1 MESMRTAGPMLT
13 LMLSIVALPA
23 SAGEAKTYSGR
34 VAETKLG
41 FTATID
47 AYTSDDDT
55 FALAERLLEKGQQ
68 GMIEAIASLEAGRIQ
83 FEAGA
88 AYVVN
93 VVRTLQTEQGLV
105 VAFVTDRPLNT
116 EKARKASSPG
126 PSLGY
131 LELLLNDDG
140 TGGGR
145 LISGAKVIFNENGY
159 MQAEST
165 GGQILALEGVAPK

>member
-1 MESMRTAGPMLT
+1 MKTMRTAVAVITASGLT
-13 LMLSIVALPA
+13 MAAPA
-23 SAGEAKTYSGR
+23 SEPKTYSGQI
-34 VAETKLG
+34 AETKVS

-47 AYTSDDDT
+47 EYTSDDDT
-55 FALAERLLEKGQQ
+55 FALAEKLLANGQQ
-68 GMIEAIASLEAGRIQ
+68 GMIEAISQLKAGRIQ
-83 FEAGA
+83 FEKGA
-88 AYVVN
+88 AYEVN
-93 VVRTLQTEQGLV
+93 VIRTLQAEQGLL

-116 EKARKASSPG
+116 DKSRKASSPG

-145 LISGAKVIFNENGY
+145 LIPGAKVIFNEDGY

-165 GGQILALEGVAPK
+165 GGQVLTITGVASK

>member
-1 MESMRTAGPMLT
+1 MKEMRTAGLM
-13 LMLSIVALPA
+13 LMLSILALPA
-23 SAGEAKTYSGR
+23 SASEAKTYSGQI
-34 VAETKLG
+34 AETKMS

-47 AYTSDDDT
+47 AYTSDDAT
-55 FALAERLLEKGQQ
+55 FALAEKLLKKGQQ
-68 GMIEAIASLEAGRIQ
+68 GMIESISALKAGRIQ
-83 FEAGA
+83 FDEGA
-88 AYVVN
+88 AYEVN
-93 VVRTLQTEQGLV
+93 VVRTLQTEQGLL

-116 EKARKASSPG
+116 ETSRKPTSPG

-145 LISGAKVIFNENGY
+145 LVSGAKVIFNEDGY

-165 GGQILALEGVAPK
+165 GGQVLTLKGVAPE

>member
-1 MESMRTAGPMLT
+1 MKEIRTASGV
-13 LMLSIVALPA
+13 LMLSILALPA
-23 SAGEAKTYSGR
+23 LPGEAKTYSGQI
-34 VAETKLG
+34 AETKVG

-47 AYTSDDDT
+47 EYTSDDDT
-55 FALAERLLEKGQQ
+55 FALAEKLLANGQQ
-68 GMIEAIASLEAGRIQ
+68 GMIEAISQLKAGRIQ
-83 FEAGA
+83 FEEGA
-88 AYVVN
+88 AYEVN
-93 VVRTLQTEQGLV
+93 VVRTLQTEQGLL

-116 EKARKASSPG
+116 DKSRKASSPG

-145 LISGAKVIFNENGY
+145 LIPGAKVIFNEDGY

-165 GGQILALEGVAPK
+165 GGQILTITGVTPK